1 MRARLASSSSTIMGR
16 IRTTYSERSNLA
28 LFIFISGR
36 WSNGFCFLEHTHRQ
50 TLRVGFFFF
59 FLCLFFG
66 SVWLRAVDAVHI
78 FSQPPP
84 LEYNVYIFIRFLDSF
99 LSFVTFINK
108 LLLHG
113 SRSALS
119 FISSYERAAL
129 FSFILSFPPSLS
141 LSRSQLLYVYD
152 NIRMCLGKTVTP
164 GFSSQSRPRWKTRNC
179 SLKPSSL

>member
-1 MRARLASSSSTIMGR
+1 MIKRL
-16 IRTTYSERSNLA
+16 
-28 LFIFISGR
+28 LFSWTHTQTNFAC
-36 WSNGFCFLEHTHRQ
+36 GF
-50 TLRVGFFFF
+50 FFFF

-108 LLLHG
+108 LFA
-113 SRSALS
+113 SRFEISPILYKQLWESCS
-119 FISSYERAAL
+119 FLVHSL
-129 FSFILSFPPSLS
+129 FPPVSLS

-179 SLKPSSL
+179 SLKSSSL